1 MRRNRII
8 HQYLINMTILKYR
21 QLPRL
26 FVLLCT
32 VFLASS
38 VYGQRNMDS
47 ILVNVTGGKKIG
59 ALLHLPDDYNQSGK
73 SYPLIVYLH
82 GKSKSGHNL
91 QRLLLEGIPFWI
103 NNGQKIQAQNPVD
116 GKLYKFIVVMPQ
128 APSWGLKPAEI
139 ETLLNDIEPR
149 YRIDRSRIYI
159 TGYSAGGW
167 ATVMA
172 LTESVKLASRFA
184 AAVPMSASAIDKK
197 NLKQFRNVADAN
209 THAWY
214 LAGAAELHF
223 LEECRRYVDSTNVLK
238 PGLAKMTVIEGFGH
252 HSWKTLYDPRN
263 KPDNVMSIYEW
274 MLQFQRTTA
283 LKRGRN
289 N

>member
-1 MRRNRII
+1 
-8 HQYLINMTILKYR
+8 MTVFKYR
-21 QLPRL
+21 QLPCL
-26 FVLLCT
+26 SVLL
-32 VFLASS
+32 SS
-38 VYGQRNMDS
+38 LLVTLSAYGQRNMDS
-47 ILVNVTGGKKIG
+47 ILVNVTPRTKIG
-59 ALLHLPDDYNQSGK
+59 ALLHLPDDYNQTGK

-103 NNGQKIQAQNPVD
+103 HNGQKIQAKNPAD

-139 ETLLNDIEPR
+139 EHLLNDLEPR

-172 LTESVKLASRFA
+172 ITESVKLARRFA

-197 NLKQFRNVADAN
+197 NLKQFRNVTDAN

-214 LAGAAELHF
+214 LAGSSELHF
-223 LEECRRYVDSTNVLK
+223 LEECQRYVDSTNVLK
-238 PGLAKMTVIEGFGH
+238 PGLAKMTVIEGFAH

-263 KPDNVMSIYEW
+263 KPDKVMSIYEW
-274 MLQFQRTTA
+274 MLQFQQKPA
-283 LKRGRN
+283 LKQARN